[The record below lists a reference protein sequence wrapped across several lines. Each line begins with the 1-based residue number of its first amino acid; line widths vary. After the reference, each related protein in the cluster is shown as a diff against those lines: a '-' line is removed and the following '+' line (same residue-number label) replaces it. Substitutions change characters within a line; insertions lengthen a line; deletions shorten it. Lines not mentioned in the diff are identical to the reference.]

1 MFENLGNLAAINLTG
16 QHTSGDRQIIS
27 VTDLISEGPI
37 YGLVDAQASVYLNDD
52 RVAPLSQAGNSY
64 SSTSARVRLT
74 SGSSSAV
81 IVGGGSTPVVTAT
94 NGDKYL
100 IVRGVHKVYVN
111 ATNGST
117 SASNGNVT
125 ATLTTN
131 GNSNFFADNMI
142 SSASSDLGTL
152 IPARLTVAAGA
163 TSGTLVEGIIIS
175 RASQSVATFM
185 PGAGSP
191 QGLIVPAGQYFLQID
206 RVVKISSISGA
217 VLTLESNWGFPTTG
231 AYQEYVFDVSGAIVS
246 NADVMSQTEVKKYKS
261 VTSQFRVGTLDQ
273 PPFTGYGGV
282 GSTSI
287 SNSPSAGGTLERSS
301 NYGGTQAPKVLL
313 GSSAAGFNLTAAQL
327 QEVDEAT
334 LTISYPNGLYAVS
347 GKGNDKVTYAQY
359 KLEIGIKK
367 PGETSFGA
375 YSTLY
380 NPFQHSGLEKNA
392 VSFIKR
398 IDLDPYRP
406 FSDFRVRVSRISN
419 HTGPGYKFPGETYP
433 DWQNVSSSS
442 LSTVTCV
449 IKDILTHPFTSLART
464 TFDTKQFQSV
474 PTRSYHAKGL
484 KILVPS
490 NYVTRDQSLN
500 GVANYNRN
508 PDTKAIEST
517 YQDWDGS
524 FAPDKVYTN
533 NPAWVFYDI
542 LTNDRY
548 GLGDF
553 LQQTDIDKYSLYRI
567 ARYCDE
573 LVPDGKGG
581 EEPRFTANLYLTKAA
596 DAFKVIKDIAT
607 VFRSMIYFFDGLV
620 TPVQDAPSGPV
631 YNFTKANVKDGQ
643 FTYESTGSKTR
654 INQVIVTWINPE
666 ANYKAEPLIVE
677 DRLNIAETGRIISQS
692 AVAMGATSEGQA
704 MRYGR
709 WKLWTAANQREV
721 ATFSSALN
729 STFLIP
735 GDIVNIQDS
744 DRYSTRLGGRVS
756 NTGSRTVSTVPLDSA
771 TTLVSGSTYE
781 LSVLFIKPAAFATS
795 DFSIGSTNYKV
806 GDIVAQA
813 YIDGDGDG
821 GSTGNGTY
829 TLQDIDTEQK
839 AQNAKASA
847 SSSEA
852 LVLTWAD
859 TTKVE
864 TKPVSTGAGSVTSIT
879 VSENF
884 SAVPDADTI
893 WVLREEVNNVKVAGS
908 SKEYKIL
915 AIQESSKGEI
925 SFSAV
930 EHYDEKFHAV
940 DVDFSTYIADTIYPT
955 VTSDSVVPP
964 PLDVFSTTMPK
975 KGQVGEELLVSWIAP
990 TNIGDLPGDY
1000 EHLAGFE
1007 ITHEFPSLENP
1018 IRISD
1023 PTQRTWKID
1032 GIEDGTYS
1040 VSVRTINVLNNL
1052 SEPVKIKVTITDRFD
1067 ESIPRIALGLPIGG
1081 TCSATTFLSSSGLF
1095 SLSKNVYGF
1104 RPPQSTGAF
1113 LSSSSTNTN
1122 TYQLD
1127 ISNLPTI
1134 TWTGQAESGEFIEEH
1149 HYIVMQAN
1157 ASANIMK
1164 LIKYKKDSSHNIPYW
1179 FDAGDGSETTGLASL
1194 AGTVLTSSD
1203 AKIEGFGTSFTTEL
1217 AVGSLLVVGSEAAL
1231 VSSIE
1236 SDTILYIDRPIS
1248 ITSTSSA
1255 STNNYHFDYTNHT
1268 VIARVYKETNAG
1280 NNMVSFISL
1289 DATLA
1294 QTMERFLYALVAN
1307 EGSAPTY
1314 TSSAGTFED
1323 PANGVG
1329 TGWSLSLP
1337 SLANNKDVIYVIKRI
1352 LTEDGQPPQ
1361 EDNWSAA
1368 SVYAKRIDGDP
1379 VKVANLTANQYV
1391 IPYSEANSENTTL
1404 TFTAKAINFASGVNR
1419 TYKFYVGT
1427 TLKQT
1432 TTNTDDTEEF
1442 VLPQTDEPA
1451 ANAQKTVKVE
1461 IIQGSTTAED
1471 STSIYGVRDGVDAFT
1486 TVLSNEAHSIPA
1498 DENGLASSYANSGTD
1513 IRVFHGST
1521 PLTYDDSS
1529 SPAANTFSVTPA
1541 ASSITVATGSTNVTT
1556 EQFAVANDTRRFGV
1570 ASAMANADT
1579 SASITF
1585 TITARDAAGVATTLT
1600 RVQTFTKGNAGA
1612 SAKVVNLTADKYV
1625 IPYNVDDDE
1634 NTTITF
1640 TATAKNIAG
1649 SKIYKFYVDNI
1660 LITQSDGTQTS
1671 SANQVTLELDDSL
1684 EPTNGQQKTIRIDV
1698 EQPSGTVIASDS
1710 TSIYGVKDGEDAFT
1724 TVLTN
1729 ESHTIP
1735 ATSTGAAK
1743 TYANSGTDIR
1753 VFRGSTPLTYDD
1765 SASPSANT
1773 FSVTAAGDGITEAT
1787 GSTNVTTEEFAVAN
1801 DTRRFGVASAMANAT
1816 TSASIT
1822 FTITARNQEGTGT
1835 TITKVQTF
1843 TKGNDGI
1850 SSAVDIIF
1858 QRKTTQPTPNPPT
1871 ASSGVP
1877 TSEGWSTNPPTNST
1891 ATLWASN
1898 GNKSG
1903 GASNY
1908 TWSES
1913 YKVEANVVAEL
1924 QIFSDV
1930 KANGAASP
1938 AVPSATKTN
1947 SAQSTYNFVTS
1958 ALTINDTDWNKSPPA
1973 ISSDGDTVYV
1983 CTALATAQSPT
1994 ETAAGITWG
2003 TPVVYSKKTDGDPG
2017 INGVSLNLTASP
2029 VLFTKDGTTYDPGS
2043 TSTLSLSAFGGTITS
2058 VAWTTSAGTLDATT
2072 GNSSNTLTFAD
2083 DQTISNIN
2091 DSATVSA
2098 AVTGTTS
2105 DGTTGVNFGTVTA
2118 KISTSIQG
2126 ADGATPGPGA
2136 PGLRTI
2142 QGYLYYEK
2150 NSANAPADPSG
2161 TTYTFSTGL
2170 VSGGSGVTE
2179 VVAPASTAINKWT
2192 NSPRTQDPT
2201 SSNDH
2206 YTIRYF
2212 GTESSAS
2219 SSTITVTYS
2228 DAVPYTNFDGVVTFS
2243 NGTFKEGT
2251 TNITTIDGAN
2261 ISTGTIK
2268 AAQLEISNL
2277 DADATG
2283 TDDGIFLDGTAN
2295 SIKIF
2300 AGGALRVKIGN
2311 LS

>member
-607 VFRSMIYFFDGLV
+607 VFRSMIYFFDGQV

-908 SKEYKIL
+908 SK
-915 AIQESSKGEI
+915 
-925 SFSAV
+925 
-930 EHYDEKFHAV
+930 
-940 DVDFSTYIADTIYPT
+940 
-955 VTSDSVVPP
+955 
-964 PLDVFSTTMPK
+964 
-975 KGQVGEELLVSWIAP
+975 
-990 TNIGDLPGDY
+990 
-1000 EHLAGFE
+1000 
-1007 ITHEFPSLENP
+1007 
-1018 IRISD
+1018 
-1023 PTQRTWKID
+1023 
-1032 GIEDGTYS
+1032 
-1040 VSVRTINVLNNL
+1040 
-1052 SEPVKIKVTITDRFD
+1052 
-1067 ESIPRIALGLPIGG
+1067 
-1081 TCSATTFLSSSGLF
+1081 
-1095 SLSKNVYGF
+1095 
-1104 RPPQSTGAF
+1104 
-1113 LSSSSTNTN
+1113 
-1122 TYQLD
+1122 
-1127 ISNLPTI
+1127 
-1134 TWTGQAESGEFIEEH
+1134 
-1149 HYIVMQAN
+1149 
-1157 ASANIMK
+1157 
-1164 LIKYKKDSSHNIPYW
+1164 
-1179 FDAGDGSETTGLASL
+1179 
-1194 AGTVLTSSD
+1194 
-1203 AKIEGFGTSFTTEL
+1203 
-1217 AVGSLLVVGSEAAL
+1217 SLLFKSL
-1231 VSSIE
+1231 V
-1236 SDTILYIDRPIS
+1236 
-1248 ITSTSSA
+1248 
-1255 STNNYHFDYTNHT
+1255 
-1268 VIARVYKETNAG
+1268 RVR
-1280 NNMVSFISL
+1280 SL
-1289 DATLA
+1289 
-1294 QTMERFLYALVAN
+1294 FL
-1307 EGSAPTY
+1307 
-1314 TSSAGTFED
+1314 
-1323 PANGVG
+1323 
-1329 TGWSLSLP
+1329 
-1337 SLANNKDVIYVIKRI
+1337 R
-1352 LTEDGQPPQ
+1352 
-1361 EDNWSAA
+1361 
-1368 SVYAKRIDGDP
+1368 
-1379 VKVANLTANQYV
+1379 
-1391 IPYSEANSENTTL
+1391 
-1404 TFTAKAINFASGVNR
+1404 
-1419 TYKFYVGT
+1419 
-1427 TLKQT
+1427 
-1432 TTNTDDTEEF
+1432 
-1442 VLPQTDEPA
+1442 
-1451 ANAQKTVKVE
+1451 
-1461 IIQGSTTAED
+1461 
-1471 STSIYGVRDGVDAFT
+1471 
-1486 TVLSNEAHSIPA
+1486 
-1498 DENGLASSYANSGTD
+1498 
-1513 IRVFHGST
+1513 
-1521 PLTYDDSS
+1521 
-1529 SPAANTFSVTPA
+1529 
-1541 ASSITVATGSTNVTT
+1541 
-1556 EQFAVANDTRRFGV
+1556 
-1570 ASAMANADT
+1570 
-1579 SASITF
+1579 
-1585 TITARDAAGVATTLT
+1585 
-1600 RVQTFTKGNAGA
+1600 
-1612 SAKVVNLTADKYV
+1612 
-1625 IPYNVDDDE
+1625 
-1634 NTTITF
+1634 
-1640 TATAKNIAG
+1640 
-1649 SKIYKFYVDNI
+1649 
-1660 LITQSDGTQTS
+1660 
-1671 SANQVTLELDDSL
+1671 
-1684 EPTNGQQKTIRIDV
+1684 
-1698 EQPSGTVIASDS
+1698 
-1710 TSIYGVKDGEDAFT
+1710 
-1724 TVLTN
+1724 
-1729 ESHTIP
+1729 
-1735 ATSTGAAK
+1735 
-1743 TYANSGTDIR
+1743 
-1753 VFRGSTPLTYDD
+1753 
-1765 SASPSANT
+1765 
-1773 FSVTAAGDGITEAT
+1773 
-1787 GSTNVTTEEFAVAN
+1787 
-1801 DTRRFGVASAMANAT
+1801 
-1816 TSASIT
+1816 
-1822 FTITARNQEGTGT
+1822 
-1835 TITKVQTF
+1835 
-1843 TKGNDGI
+1843 
-1850 SSAVDIIF
+1850 
-1858 QRKTTQPTPNPPT
+1858 
-1871 ASSGVP
+1871 
-1877 TSEGWSTNPPTNST
+1877 
-1891 ATLWASN
+1891 
-1898 GNKSG
+1898 
-1903 GASNY
+1903 
-1908 TWSES
+1908 
-1913 YKVEANVVAEL
+1913 
-1924 QIFSDV
+1924 
-1930 KANGAASP
+1930 
-1938 AVPSATKTN
+1938 
-1947 SAQSTYNFVTS
+1947 
-1958 ALTINDTDWNKSPPA
+1958 
-1973 ISSDGDTVYV
+1973 
-1983 CTALATAQSPT
+1983 
-1994 ETAAGITWG
+1994 
-2003 TPVVYSKKTDGDPG
+2003 
-2017 INGVSLNLTASP
+2017 
-2029 VLFTKDGTTYDPGS
+2029 
-2043 TSTLSLSAFGGTITS
+2043 
-2058 VAWTTSAGTLDATT
+2058 
-2072 GNSSNTLTFAD
+2072 
-2083 DQTISNIN
+2083 
-2091 DSATVSA
+2091 
-2098 AVTGTTS
+2098 
-2105 DGTTGVNFGTVTA
+2105 
-2118 KISTSIQG
+2118 
-2126 ADGATPGPGA
+2126 
-2136 PGLRTI
+2136 
-2142 QGYLYYEK
+2142 
-2150 NSANAPADPSG
+2150 
-2161 TTYTFSTGL
+2161 
-2170 VSGGSGVTE
+2170 
-2179 VVAPASTAINKWT
+2179 
-2192 NSPRTQDPT
+2192 
-2201 SSNDH
+2201 
-2206 YTIRYF
+2206 
-2212 GTESSAS
+2212 
-2219 SSTITVTYS
+2219 
-2228 DAVPYTNFDGVVTFS
+2228 
-2243 NGTFKEGT
+2243 
-2251 TNITTIDGAN
+2251 
-2261 ISTGTIK
+2261 
-2268 AAQLEISNL
+2268 
-2277 DADATG
+2277 
-2283 TDDGIFLDGTAN
+2283 
-2295 SIKIF
+2295 
-2300 AGGALRVKIGN
+2300 
-2311 LS
+2311 